1 MINFKVGSFSILGK
15 AFHLMEIATFVSCE
29 SVSECL
35 NVSRRLYRRQN
46 RDNFAAF
53 ISTMLVDNYF
63 IFILNC
69 PATHFALN
77 KRLLQYCF
85 SGKLITSFIGCF

>member
-15 AFHLMEIATFVSCE
+15 AFHLMELATFVSCD

-46 RDNFAAF
+46 
-53 ISTMLVDNYF
+53 
-63 IFILNC
+63 
-69 PATHFALN
+69 
-77 KRLLQYCF
+77 
-85 SGKLITSFIGCF
+85 